1 MNKLRRLALLVSL
14 GMIVFFAQA
23 QQAQLISAMIDG
35 CTTDHDG
42 AGEWVMLYSGG
53 SSFTANTTNIQ
64 VFYGT
69 SSPNTNFTG
78 SFRAVDGT
86 SNTFVTDLN
95 DLLGTCNFSFVNSES
110 GDNIPAGSHILIF
123 NDDVLTNGSPIDY
136 DAWCSAYQS
145 GSSIYVL
152 FSTDTDWPTSN
163 GDNGLFD
170 NNAGATRHFR
180 SVVNSTAQNFTYD
193 DSNWG
198 SISDGN
204 YLTWNDGQSTPNFY
218 SNYTGC
224 RPSDLN
230 ALPVVLLNFDAV
242 AMEDHISIWWSTAEE
257 LGNSHF
263 IIERSANAMQWERI
277 GMVGGHGT
285 TQEVQHYEF
294 KDQSPLP
301 GRSYYRLT
309 QVDFNGDSE
318 TFDIVAVDF
327 DSEDTQLKVF
337 PNPSSDFITVNCSEE
352 IEHLSMID
360 TRGRT
365 HQIAQEGSSGMNGR
379 FDIRHLPNGIYRV
392 MIYGKK
398 TVFREKLIK
407 VD

>member
-14 GMIVFFAQA
+14 GMTVFFAQA

-35 CTTDHDG
+35 CALAPNEG
-42 AGEWVMLYSGG
+42 ADEWLMLYSGG
-53 SSFTANTTNIQ
+53 SDFTA
-64 VFYGT
+64 GT
-69 SSPNTNFTG
+69 STINVEHGVDVGSLVGITDNFL
-78 SFRAVDGT
+78 
-86 SNTFVTDLN
+86 SNTATSDFVDDLN
-95 DLLGTCNFSFVNSES
+95 LALSSCNFSFFNVIPNTTS
-110 GDNIPAGSHILIF
+110 IPAGSHILIF
-123 NDDVLTNGSPIDY
+123 NADVVNNGTNTNYNG
-136 DAWCSAYQS
+136 WCSAFQS
-145 GSSIYVL
+145 NSSIYVM
-152 FSTDTDWPTSN
+152 FADDPQWPNSGRFDIPGSGTDVFRSTINTNTVNFDY
-163 GDNGLFD
+163 DNGWG
-170 NNAGATRHFR
+170 NT
-180 SVVNSTAQNFTYD
+180 NSGRYV
-193 DSNWG
+193 
-198 SISDGN
+198 
-204 YLTWNDGQSTPNFY
+204 TWNDGGTSGVIYSDYSGCQPN
-218 SNYTGC
+218 
-224 RPSDLN
+224 DLD

-294 KDQSPLP
+294 KDQSPHP

-365 HQIAQEGSSGMNGR
+365 YQIAQEGSSGMNGR